1 MALIRQANVAGYLKK
16 EIETYG
22 IITRTASGLAF
33 QKNASSF
40 LMTEDHAYTDK
51 VKPAVITA
59 RDTVNDVPL
68 KNLLL
73 KLRKGIADKNE
84 IPPYTVFQENSIN
97 DMTLKYPITVE
108 EMINIHGVGEGKA
121 KKYGPLFINL
131 IKKYVE
137 ENNISRPDDLVVKST
152 GANSGLKLYMIQSV
166 DRKLPLDDIASAKGM
181 NMTEFIHEM
190 ETIVFAGTKLNIDY
204 WIDEILDEDQQEE
217 LHEYFMEAENDTIA
231 EAIEEFEGDYDEE
244 EIRLY
249 RIKFTNEVAN

>member
-1 MALIRQANVAGYLKK
+1 
-16 EIETYG
+16 
-22 IITRTASGLAF
+22 
-33 QKNASSF
+33 
-40 LMTEDHAYTDK
+40 MTEDHAYTDK
-51 VKPAVITA
+51 VKPTVSIP
-59 RDTVNDVPL
+59 RDTVNDIPL
-68 KNLLL
+68 KKLLL
-73 KLRKGIADKNE
+73 KLRKDIADKNE

-121 KKYGPLFINL
+121 KKYGTQFINV
-131 IKKYVE
+131 IKQYVE
-137 ENNISRPDDLVVKST
+137 DHNISRLDDLVVKST

-166 DRKLPLDDIASAKGM
+166 DRKLPLEDIASAKGM